1 MDAEFWVK
9 LHGIILQ
16 TSRGRWG
23 TVPAT
28 RNLTLTVGPLVPSS
42 PEGGHFMEEM
52 HKAATSNLYSVFK
65 SVK

>member
-1 MDAEFWVK
+1 MDAEFLVM
-9 LHGIILQ
+9 LHGIVLQ
-16 TSRGRWG
+16 ISRGRWG

-42 PEGGHFMEEM
+42 LEGGCCMEEM